1 MRIGELAERVG
12 VSTDTVRFY
21 ERSGWLPRAS
31 RRENTYR
38 EYGDADVEHLRLLID
53 LRRLDVP
60 LDDAAKIASWC
71 HSGHCGD
78 SSAEL
83 PHLIAERR
91 ADVASRIAGL
101 QALDAR
107 LASLERHLGRTQPLA
122 RGGRSRRAVLRRSR
136 CHPQLCGGRL
146 RLLFGYRAELSFR
159 LDSIVR
165 PMAP

>member
-1 MRIGELAERVG
+1 MRIGELADRVG

-38 EYGDADVEHLRLLID
+38 EYGEADVEHLRLLID

-78 SSAEL
+78 STAEL

-107 LASLERHLGRTQPLA
+107 LASLERHWAGRRPLP
-122 RGGRSRRAVLRRSR
+122 RGGRSRRAVLRCGR
-136 CHPQLCGGRL
+136 CRPRLGRGGC
-146 RLLFGYRAELSFR
+146 ACCS
-159 LDSIVR
+159 S
-165 PMAP
+165 PAPN